1 MTVSSYDS
9 SSISTLFSSLSTS
22 SSTGGTD
29 LLGISYSD
37 YATIKSGSY
46 SKLMKAY
53 YATTSS
59 DSSTSSKKSSSSDS
73 TTDDTTKTSTST
85 SKDTS
90 KVLANI
96 ESGAEDLT
104 STAKELYTRSN
115 NKVFTKDTKG
125 NYNTDT
131 IYEKVSDFVEDY
143 NTLLSSAAKSNTT
156 TISNSL
162 SSMKLTTK
170 NNTDALKEIGISVDS
185 NNGTLSINEDTFKG
199 SDMSK
204 VKNLF
209 YGTSSYAYGVATQSS
224 MINSYAQSEA
234 SKSNT
239 YSSTGTY
246 TYNYNSGSILSEL
259 F

>member
-1 MTVSSYDS
+1 
-9 SSISTLFSSLSTS
+9 
-22 SSTGGTD
+22 
-29 LLGISYSD
+29 
-37 YATIKSGSY
+37 
-46 SKLMKAY
+46 
-53 YATTSS
+53 
-59 DSSTSSKKSSSSDS
+59 
-73 TTDDTTKTSTST
+73 
-85 SKDTS
+85 
-90 KVLANI
+90 VLANI

-104 STAKELYTRSN
+104 STAKELYTRSD

-131 IYEKVSDFVEDY
+131 IYEKVSDFVEGY

-185 NNGTLSINEDTFKG
+185 NNGTLSINEDTFKS

-204 VKNLF
+204 VKSLF

-234 SKSNT
+234 TKSNT
-239 YSSTGTY
+239 YSSSGTY
-246 TYNYNSGSILSEL
+246 TYNYSSGSILSEL